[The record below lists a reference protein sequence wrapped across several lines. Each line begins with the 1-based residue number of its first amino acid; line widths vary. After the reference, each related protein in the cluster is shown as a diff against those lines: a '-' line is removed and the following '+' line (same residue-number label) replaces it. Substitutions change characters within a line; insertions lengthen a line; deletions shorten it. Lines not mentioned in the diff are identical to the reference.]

1 MKLLRFGP
9 LRRERPGLLDN
20 EGRIRD
26 LSGVI
31 ADIDTDAISPAG
43 LKRLQALDPLQLPLV
58 EGNPRLGV
66 PVARVGQFVAIG
78 LNFTDH
84 AKEAGMPIPSEPV
97 VFMKATACVSGP
109 NDDVVKPRR
118 STKMDWEVELGMV
131 IGAKAQSVS
140 EADALQHV
148 AGFCVVNDVSE
159 RNFQLERGGQWD
171 KGKSFD
177 TFGPVGPYLVT
188 LDEVGDVQNLGM
200 WLDLNGKR
208 MQTGNTRTMIFSCVQ
223 ILVYLSEVMTLM
235 PGDIVTTG
243 TPPGVGMGMKP
254 PRFLEVGDIMALGV
268 EKLGEQR
275 QRVVAYAGR

>member
-9 LRRERPGLLDN
+9 LGRERPGLLDN

>member
-84 AKEAGMPIPSEPV
+84 AKEAGMPIPLEPV

-109 NDDVVKPRR
+109 NDDVVKPKR

-188 LDEVGDVQNLGM
+188 RDEVGDVQNLGM
-200 WLDLNGKR
+200 WLDLNGTR
-208 MQTGNTRTMIFSCVQ
+208 MQTGNTRTMIFNCVQ

-254 PRFLEVGDIMALGV
+254 PRFLEVGDVMALSV

-275 QRVVAYAGR
+275 QRVVAYSGG